1 MEAEEAMKIFISADM
16 DGCAGVAVP
25 RQCDMDNPDYELAR
39 RLMTDEVNA
48 AISGA
53 FDAGATEVLVNDSHS
68 QQINLL
74 PDRMDKRAEL
84 ILGRP
89 KRGGMFA
96 GIDADYAGAMCI
108 GYHAGASRHG
118 VLAHT
123 VDGAVYAAIRVNG
136 IDCAE
141 ATLYGGYAGSMG
153 VPVILLAGDDQL
165 KEQCEP
171 QFPGVRCVVVKKAL
185 GNRAA
190 RSLAPEVACSRI
202 RAAAEDAVRNRAS
215 IKPLVIPGPY
225 RVEMDLMGPVLADV
239 VMNIPMAER
248 VRPCTVALPA
258 DTMAGVIGWVGVV
271 NAMSATLKYKD

>member
-1 MEAEEAMKIFISADM
+1 MKIFITADM
-16 DGCAGVAVP
+16 DGCAGVATP
-25 RQCDMDNPDYELAR
+25 RQCDMDNPEYELAR
-39 RLMTDEVNA
+39 RLMTLEVNA
-48 AISGA
+48 AIAGA

-68 QQINLL
+68 TQINLL

-96 GIDADYAGAMCI
+96 GLEADYAGVMCI
-108 GYHAGASRHG
+108 GYHAGASQHG

-141 ATLYGGYAGSMG
+141 ATLYGGYAGSLG

-165 KEQCEP
+165 KFQCEP
-171 QFPGVRCVVVKKAL
+171 QFPGARCVVVKKAL

-190 RSLAPEVACSRI
+190 QSLAPEVACARI
-202 RAAAEDAVRNRAS
+202 RAAAADAVRNRAA

-225 RVEMDLMGPVLADV
+225 RVEMDLMGVVLADV
-239 VMNIPMAER
+239 VMNIPVAER
-248 VRPCTVALPA
+248 LGPRTVALPA
-258 DTMAGVIGWVGVV
+258 ETMAGVIGWVGAV
-271 NAMSATLKYKD
+271 NAMSATLK

>member
-1 MEAEEAMKIFISADM
+1 MKIFISADM

-48 AISGA
+48 AIAGA
-53 FDAGATEVLVNDSHS
+53 FDAGAAEVLVNDSHS

-74 PDRMDKRAEL
+74 PNLMDPRAEL

-96 GIDADYAGAMCI
+96 GLEADYAGVMCI
-108 GYHAGASRHG
+108 GYHSGASRHG

-123 VDGAVYAAIRVNG
+123 IDGAVYAAIRVNG

-141 ATLYGGYAGSMG
+141 ATLYGGYAGSLG
-153 VPVILLAGDDQL
+153 VPVLLLAGDDQL
-165 KEQCEP
+165 KLQCEP
-171 QFPGVRCVVVKKAL
+171 QFPGVRCVVVKHAL

-190 RSLAPEVACSRI
+190 RSLAPEVACARI
-202 RAAAEDAVRNRAS
+202 RAAAADAVRNRAS
-215 IKPLVIPGPY
+215 IKPLVIAGPY
-225 RVEMDLMGPVLADV
+225 RVELDLMNVAMADV

-248 VRPCTVALPA
+248 LGPRTVALPA
-258 DTMAGVIGWVGVV
+258 DSMAGVIGWAAVV
-271 NAMSATLKYKD
+271 NAMSATLK

>member
-1 MEAEEAMKIFISADM
+1 MKIFISADM

-25 RQCDMDNPDYELAR
+25 RQCDMDNVDYELAR
-39 RLMTDEVNA
+39 RLMTDETNA

-68 QQINLL
+68 MQINLL

-96 GIDADYAGAMCI
+96 GLEADYAGVMCI
-108 GYHAGASRHG
+108 GYHAGASQNG

-141 ATLYGGYAGSMG
+141 ATVYGGYAGSLG
-153 VPVILLAGDDQL
+153 VPLILLAGDDQL
-165 KEQCEP
+165 KKQCEP
-171 QFPGVRCVVVKKAL
+171 QFPGARFVVVKHAL
-185 GNRAA
+185 GNRAS
-190 RSLAPEVACSRI
+190 RSVAPELACERI
-202 RAAAEDAVRNRAS
+202 RAAAADAVRNRAS
-215 IKPLVIPGPY
+215 IKPFVIEGPY
-225 RVEMDLMGPVLADV
+225 RVEMDLMSVVLADV
-239 VMNIPMAER
+239 VMIVPVAER
-248 VRPCTVALPA
+248 VGPRTVALPA
-258 DTMAGVIGWVGVV
+258 ETMAGVIGWVGAV
-271 NAMSATLKYKD
+271 NAMSATLKLKD

>member
-1 MEAEEAMKIFISADM
+1 MKIFISADM

-39 RLMTDEVNA
+39 RLMTAEVNA
-48 AISGA
+48 AIAGA
-53 FDAGATEVLVNDSHS
+53 FDAGATAVLVNDSHS

-74 PDRMDKRAEL
+74 PNLMDPRAEL

-96 GIDADYAGAMCI
+96 GLEADYAGVMCI
-108 GYHAGASRHG
+108 GYHSGASRHG

-123 VDGAVYAAIRVNG
+123 IDGAVYAAIRVNG

-141 ATLYGGYAGSMG
+141 ATLYGGYAGSLG
-153 VPVILLAGDDQL
+153 VPVLLLAGDDQL
-165 KEQCEP
+165 KLQCEP
-171 QFPGVRCVVVKKAL
+171 QFPGVRCVVVKQAL

-190 RSLAPEVACSRI
+190 RSLSPEVACSRI
-202 RAAAEDAVRNRAS
+202 RAAAADAVRNRAS
-215 IKPLVIPGPY
+215 IKPLVIAGPY
-225 RVEMDLMGPVLADV
+225 RVELDLMNVAMADV

-248 VRPCTVALPA
+248 VGPRTVALPA
-258 DTMAGVIGWVGVV
+258 DSMAGVIGWAGVV
-271 NAMSATLKYKD
+271 YAMSATLK